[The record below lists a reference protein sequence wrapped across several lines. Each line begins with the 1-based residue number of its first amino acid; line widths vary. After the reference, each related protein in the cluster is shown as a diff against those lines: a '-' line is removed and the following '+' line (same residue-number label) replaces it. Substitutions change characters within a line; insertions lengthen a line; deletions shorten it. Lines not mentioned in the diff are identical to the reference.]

1 MSKRK
6 AWDQAIQQV
15 AAQTGSK
22 ITVPGKLESEKRET
36 RRRVNARR
44 WIATSDVDD
53 LRRKT
58 EARLEA
64 LEEADHLGESTE
76 VDDDEWLDDEEVR
89 AQELK
94 WAAIEAEEH
103 RRQAR
108 KAKRAVVLEECGDNE
123 GGGVSKDEGQ
133 VVAVEEQWQQAEEFQ
148 DCFTELQWWLVEEG
162 LLEEMEYG

>member
-1 MSKRK
+1 MKKMVLGPGEQDPQPEARFKEQDFFPNGAVPIAKASRPRDRSLSMSKRK

-22 ITVPGKLESEKRET
+22 ITVPGKRESEKRET

-76 VDDDEWLDDEEVR
+76 VDDDEWVDDEEVR
-89 AQELK
+89 
-94 WAAIEAEEH
+94 
-103 RRQAR
+103 RP
-108 KAKRAVVLEECGDNE
+108 
-123 GGGVSKDEGQ
+123 
-133 VVAVEEQWQQAEEFQ
+133 
-148 DCFTELQWWLVEEG
+148 
-162 LLEEMEYG
+162 